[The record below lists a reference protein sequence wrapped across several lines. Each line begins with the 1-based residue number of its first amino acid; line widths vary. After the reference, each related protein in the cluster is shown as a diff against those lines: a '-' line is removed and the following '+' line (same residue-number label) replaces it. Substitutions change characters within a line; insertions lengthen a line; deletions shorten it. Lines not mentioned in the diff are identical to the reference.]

1 MNNYKPVC
9 SHLIKEG
16 ERHFSSFIIMTRAV
30 EFHSYR
36 LFCIFRQNI
45 FICVLLFYCTWHA
58 FNSLVHFSKA
68 LINFNIVSCLNRR
81 SVVILFLRD
90 GKKTVINFQSE
101 QLPLIFLF
109 MFHWMISCPMDCVH
123 SSMIIAPF
131 SFALLSWKKILRC
144 I

>member
-36 LFCIFRQNI
+36 TSLSVF
-45 FICVLLFYCTWHA
+45 LLFYCTWHA

-90 GKKTVINFQSE
+90 GKKTVINFLSE
-101 QLPLIFLF
+101 QLPLICLF

-131 SFALLSWKKILRC
+131 LFALLSWKKILRC

>member
-45 FICVLLFYCTWHA
+45 LSVFLLFYCTWHA

-109 MFHWMISCPMDCVH
+109 MFHWMMDCVL
-123 SSMIIAPF
+123 SSMIIALF